1 MSAVT
6 MGNDITHDGGPSA
19 LDYPLHV
26 TFFKDASAHSKKD
39 AEVSLRALI
48 PRFQSTSAPSKAL
61 LPWIK
66 LATFGNQRTDRGSL
80 RHDRNILSVHGIEA
94 DYDGE
99 TITVERA
106 RQIIASAGLAA
117 VIYTSPSHTDAA
129 PRWRILC
136 PLAIPIGPEQRAR
149 MVARLNGLFV
159 GALAR
164 ESFTAS
170 QAYYYGF
177 IQGATDHC
185 VVAIEP
191 GTGEVLAFINNPDYD
206 PNTMVGRDRA
216 NTFKSLLRDPQKPL
230 YNRAVKGVYPPGST
244 FKTVMA
250 LIAMQEGVLTPET
263 THGCGG
269 GYRLGSIRVGCHPHG
284 GPLDLRGSIRISCNS
299 YYCQV
304 FRDII
309 DNPEY
314 GNVKVGYA
322 ALEKHLRSFGL
333 GSPLGIDLLGESRG
347 NIPSV
352 SQLDRR
358 HGDRWKS
365 STIISLS
372 IGQGEILLTPL
383 QMCNTAAIIANRGWY
398 YSPHLIKRIDGY
410 KDTAWDRKYKIKK
423 FTTVDPRYFQY
434 VIDGMSDVTKPGGTA
449 NGTGI
454 ENVEICAKT
463 GTAQNPH
470 GKDHSIYIAFAPK
483 DNPKIAIAVLVENGG
498 FGATWAAPIAN
509 LMIEKYLQGKAE
521 SSKPAMEER
530 IKTSVIQ

>member
-1 MSAVT
+1 

-136 PLAIPIGPEQRAR
+136 PLAISIGPEQRAR

-177 IQGATDHC
+177 IQGATDHS
-185 VVAIEP
+185 VVAID
-191 GTGEVLAFINNPDYD
+191 GRALDLADELD
-206 PNTMVGRDRA
+206 AQAVGRALWRLMA
-216 NTFKSLLRDPQKPL
+216 GRLTLPMNWMRKPW
-230 YNRAVKGVYPPGST
+230 
-244 FKTVMA
+244 
-250 LIAMQEGVLTPET
+250 GVLSGTP
-263 THGCGG
+263 
-269 GYRLGSIRVGCHPHG
+269 RL
-284 GPLDLRGSIRISCNS
+284 
-299 YYCQV
+299 
-304 FRDII
+304 
-309 DNPEY
+309 
-314 GNVKVGYA
+314 K
-322 ALEKHLRSFGL
+322 RSL
-333 GSPLGIDLLGESRG
+333 
-347 NIPSV
+347 
-352 SQLDRR
+352 
-358 HGDRWKS
+358 
-365 STIISLS
+365 
-372 IGQGEILLTPL
+372 
-383 QMCNTAAIIANRGWY
+383 
-398 YSPHLIKRIDGY
+398 
-410 KDTAWDRKYKIKK
+410 
-423 FTTVDPRYFQY
+423 
-434 VIDGMSDVTKPGGTA
+434 
-449 NGTGI
+449 
-454 ENVEICAKT
+454 
-463 GTAQNPH
+463 
-470 GKDHSIYIAFAPK
+470 
-483 DNPKIAIAVLVENGG
+483 
-498 FGATWAAPIAN
+498 
-509 LMIEKYLQGKAE
+509 
-521 SSKPAMEER
+521 
-530 IKTSVIQ
+530 